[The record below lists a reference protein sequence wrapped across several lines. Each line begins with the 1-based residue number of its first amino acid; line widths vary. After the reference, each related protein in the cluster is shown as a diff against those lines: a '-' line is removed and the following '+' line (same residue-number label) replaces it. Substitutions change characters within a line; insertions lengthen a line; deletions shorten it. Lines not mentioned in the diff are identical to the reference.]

1 MPIIARTQSQNTELD
16 QYPQAAQAF
25 QMALGIVDA
34 AQRNRQLTLAETGQ
48 AADIRQGDEQL
59 AQGRERIGIANRD
72 LDFRDQRLKDGN
84 QFAADTARG
93 ADALLGG
100 QPGIQGPPVPPGVE
114 GDNSDFEIEAVR
126 YTASQMKS
134 PQAQAQF
141 LQDAAT
147 TLKQR
152 RVQRD
157 TQGFMGR
164 LSSSIR
170 SSAAMPGGEQFAPHK
185 ERFAQMLDSVADLD
199 PEQGEMV
206 LRQAMQG
213 LAEVEKLELETG
225 RLLTAQAEGTA
236 VIDQLMASMPMGS
249 SGKLA
254 LLPIKAMIAGAVK
267 AEDIPEMIMK
277 GYAASMGYEQP
288 IYVEM
293 DGKVVPLKPKDFADH
308 VQRREAQ
315 RDRTRIAD
323 ERLAFDQGKPP
334 TQRSVG
340 AATVR
345 SFAEERILKLDK
357 KGEAEFPVLG
367 PDGKQEN
374 TDTYLFGAVGG
385 NPKVTRRA
393 PTEAEYAEA
402 MRRAEQ
408 ILRGAEAQPQAGP
421 PQASQPPAG
430 SLQDQIL
437 KGIYPPDTL
446 SEEEWLKQRERI
458 NQMSGG

>member
-1 MPIIARTQSQNTELD
+1 MPIIARTQSQNQQLD
-16 QYPQAAQAF
+16 EYPQAAQAF

-34 AQRNRQLTLAETGQ
+34 AQRNRQLSLAETGQ

-72 LDFRDQRLKDGN
+72 LDFRDQRLKDEN

-157 TQGFMGR
+157 TQGFATR
-164 LSSSIR
+164 LASSVKAST
-170 SSAAMPGGEQFAPHK
+170 AMPGGEQFAPYK
-185 ERFAQMLDSVADLD
+185 ERYAQMLDSIAGMD

-206 LRQAMQG
+206 LREAMQG
-213 LAEVEKLELETG
+213 LAQIEKLELENAQ
-225 RLLTAQAEGTA
+225 LVTAQADGLA
-236 VIDQLMASMPMGS
+236 MLDQLTGTLPLGSPLKSKLMAYRG
-249 SGKLA
+249 L
-254 LLPIKAMIAGAVK
+254 IAGADSPK
-267 AEDIPEMIMK
+267 AVTEAMSKAFNLSIDYQPPVVVEIDGRLTELSPEA
-277 GYAASMGYEQP
+277 YANY
-288 IYVEM
+288 
-293 DGKVVPLKPKDFADH
+293 
-308 VQRREAQ
+308 VQRRDAQ
-315 RDRTRIAD
+315 RERSRIAD
-323 ERLAFDQGKPP
+323 ERLAADQGKPP